1 MCDNIVVFGPT
12 HSGKSTLLGYLKVF
26 DMDEDEYMR
35 NNMRIASQIK
45 ENGLKYKED
54 MALAYYVDTGL
65 DERTRYNKGQKS
77 QGTSKRIHIAK
88 TALDIELNCT
98 FIDTPGSDAAWKH
111 KYEGLF
117 LGDVGV
123 FMIEIRKLS
132 ELSRKVVGSS
142 TYNAKVNDLFSPVYL
157 WKHYKRMKRL
167 IVVISKIDMERYSPY
182 AILRAES
189 TLRSIEIL
197 KDVPIV
203 PICINVS
210 SRTSYNI
217 IDSMCTEMNWYTGK
231 SLIDEIKDM
240 FIKEQTEKFTTS
252 MAVAHIERIIPKTKF
267 NQQPAIRVKVLDG
280 VIHVGD
286 EIYIGPVRYNKENKI
301 LKGVVFSLKHE
312 SKGKV
317 NSLFQ
322 GEIGGIIFSKLWVER
337 EKIKLADARLKLKRT
352 SMVFQRVDN
361 CRMGNLL
368 YFTVEKN
375 ELNISVSKYLDNIN
389 IGSRIKIIWFGK
401 IISMHLINM
410 IDNNS
415 KYNMILMNTSSEG
428 SMFMLPMKNDGKLLF
443 EHFVFQLA
451 DLLFVNARLSDLEII
466 SEEIRRE
473 VVITFKGEISDINL
487 LKGLKLDMEYFYDT
501 TKYESKLSWKNLT
514 DSNLKKVM
522 ESTTK
527 FLKSR
532 GINQYKTIILPQ
544 KKEI

>member
-26 DMDEDEYMR
+26 DMNEDEYIR
-35 NNMRIASQIK
+35 NNLRIEKQM
-45 ENGLKYKED
+45 EDNGLKYKED
-54 MALAYYVDTGL
+54 MALAYYVDTGI
-65 DERTRYNKGQKS
+65 DERTKYNKGQKS
-77 QGTSKRIHIAK
+77 QGTSKRIHITK

-123 FMIEIRKLS
+123 FMIEIGKLS

-203 PICINVS
+203 PVCINVS

-217 IDSMCTEMNWYTGK
+217 LDSMCTEMNWYSGK

-240 FIKEQTEKFTTS
+240 LIKEQTEKVTTS

-280 VIHVGD
+280 VIHTGD
-286 EIYIGPVRYNKENKI
+286 EIYIGPIRYNKENKI
-301 LKGVVFSLKHE
+301 LRGIVFSLKHE
-312 SKGKV
+312 SKGV
-317 NSLFQ
+317 TDSLSQ

-337 EKIKLADARLKLKRT
+337 ERIKLTDARLKIKRT
-352 SMVFQRVDN
+352 SMAFQNIDN

-368 YFTVEKN
+368 YFTVDKK
-375 ELNISVSKYLDNIN
+375 ELNTSVSRYLDNIT

-401 IISMHLINM
+401 IISLHLINM
-410 IDNNS
+410 IDDNS
-415 KYNMILMNTSSEG
+415 KYNMVLMNTSSEG
-428 SMFMLPMKNDGKLLF
+428 SMFMLPLKNDGKLLF
-443 EHFVFQLA
+443 EHYVFQLA
-451 DLLFVNARLSDLEII
+451 ELIFVNARLSDLEMI
-466 SEEIRRE
+466 SDEIRRE
-473 VVITFKGEISDINL
+473 VVFTFEGDISDINV
-487 LKGLKLDMEYFYDT
+487 LKSLKLDMEYFYDSA
-501 TKYESKLSWKNLT
+501 KYESNLYWRNLT

-527 FLKSR
+527 FFKNR

-544 KKEI
+544 KKDI